1 MVFVSVYYNQPN
13 HIFMFNKFKKADKP
27 VNVIEGLPHTQL
39 EEKPVDSTLEEL
51 FN

>member
-1 MVFVSVYYNQPN
+1 
-13 HIFMFNKFKKADKP
+13 MFEKFRFTDKP

-39 EEKPVDSTLEEL
+39 EESPTDTSLEEL